1 MSATINVKVSDKK
14 LEQDG
19 LRINKRRGLVHAR
32 LRAFRFLDN
41 DTKQFV
47 IYIPSLEMS
56 AYGNTEKEADEMI
69 RFSIDELMK
78 NLIKLPLDKI
88 NAELLSLGWKRN
100 AFHNKEFSNAYVD
113 GDGVLQGMNVGSK
126 IEELTLVA

>member
-1 MSATINVKVSDKK
+1 MSATINVKFSNIK

-100 AFHNKEFSNAYVD
+100 AFHNKEFSNAYID
-113 GDGVLQGMNVGSK
+113 GEGVLQGMNVGSK